1 MNYLNFNS
9 LLAKI
14 VFLLVAIWVSQYNIL
29 FSVLVFL
36 IYLHLDQS
44 YIEYMT
50 NNASIDNDVLT
61 ETSKVSTDQE
71 NKEFIKTTCKNGN
84 LMKSNNIVTPS
95 EVSKSYPDIKFTNDE
110 CNPCDTDC
118 KFEIITTEERV
129 TTEEN
134 LKSIDSNSLPVNRD
148 DAIKKK

>member
-36 IYLHLDQS
+36 IYLYLDQS
-44 YIEYMT
+44 SIESMT
-50 NNASIDNDVLT
+50 NTSSIENELLS
-61 ETSKVSTDQE
+61 ETSKVSTDQ
-71 NKEFIKTTCKNGN
+71 NANFIKNNCKNGN
-84 LMKSNNIVTPS
+84 LMSSNNIVTPS
-95 EVSKSYPDIKFTNDE
+95 EVSKSFPNIKFTNDE

-118 KFEIITTEERV
+118 NFEIITTEERV

-134 LKSIDSNSLPVNRD
+134 LKSMDSNSLPVNRD

>member
-44 YIEYMT
+44 YIEYY
-50 NNASIDNDVLT
+50 D
-61 ETSKVSTDQE
+61 
-71 NKEFIKTTCKNGN
+71 
-84 LMKSNNIVTPS
+84 
-95 EVSKSYPDIKFTNDE
+95 
-110 CNPCDTDC
+110 
-118 KFEIITTEERV
+118 
-129 TTEEN
+129 
-134 LKSIDSNSLPVNRD
+134 
-148 DAIKKK
+148 

>member
-1 MNYLNFNS
+1 MINYLNFNS

-14 VFLLVAIWVSQYNIL
+14 VFLLLAIWVSQYNIL
-29 FSVLVFL
+29 FSILVFL
-36 IYLHLDQS
+36 IYLYLDQS
-44 YIEYMT
+44 CIESMISYD
-50 NNASIDNDVLT
+50 SDNEVLT

-71 NKEFIKTTCKNGN
+71 NKKFIKTTCKNGN
-84 LMKSNNIVTPS
+84 LMKSNKIVTPS

-110 CNPCDTDC
+110 CNPCDADC
-118 KFEIITTEERV
+118 NFEIITTEERV

-134 LKSIDSNSLPVNRD
+134 LKPIDSNSLPVNRD